1 MSQEK
6 NDNTYTAPN
15 QAQKSQKEKT
25 MVASRINSLATIDIT
40 QATTLEEQAI
50 IMQNN
55 LEKENSA
62 SAYSD
67 NIASYYPGKYQKHT
81 VVAEAPKKEEK
92 KDGYISSYVGDY
104 DSNPAKNRIANLGND
119 VAFVQGHLN
128 RLGILSDEHFIAEK
142 PATEKEINKS
152 KIPHTIVA
160 IEYFQ
165 REILSCKI
173 DGEIWPG
180 KGNIKSLVA
189 LTVEQK
195 DAKHLE
201 YLKNKKEAEAKAAA
215 DKAKAEKKAEIE
227 RIKKEPATEKNLQKY
242 YTELGNIEAFG
253 KFLKD
258 YVILNPEFVIKA
270 YDLMDFG
277 ESDNLTRAIMYNLK
291 DSEIEKLQDTLDL
304 KFYESLDAGWTVD
317 EEYSMMSKLKAGKN
331 SKNEV
336 ESSTR
341 KTSEPLKFE
350 KVDEKYKSG
359 LPGLYGSRNN
369 FNKYLSKTELKGDVG
384 NDSGSKKAPN
394 NKEDVILVR
403 TKLKEKGFE
412 VNSGKLSD
420 LIVQI
425 EAFQLTFL
433 KKEKVDGNIS
443 PTGTTASKLGLNVSQ
458 STIGSL
464 SRTKDSK
471 GEYTYSKGTD
481 EKDYY
486 SKTELISENIAK
498 DDSKEENILKS
509 AQEAA
514 TNEKYFKSITKELNV
529 KLDWS
534 LKDKNGESPK
544 KENEGNKLSSVL
556 EDRMSRFH
564 KFCVALGI
572 YKGNMLVSN
581 AVRSKTKSHKWSA
594 EHFILYNNKQ
604 DHWKTI
610 KSNLIEMYNNP
621 DYRIGTKVKDLDG
634 NIWAIQKHFIF
645 SKNDSEKNKAIGID
659 YSLVQEYVDQ
669 KKYRSNKKSIAAEG
683 YISGNRRLPLPES
696 GRPGRSKHITGDA
709 IDINSNGF
717 INKNDAIIDLIAINF
732 GIVRCASGEQW
743 HFECTDLR
751 VSNSEQEL
759 VEHEKR

>member
-25 MVASRINSLATIDIT
+25 MDASRINSLTTIDIT
-40 QATTLEEQAI
+40 QAATLEEQAI

-55 LEKENSA
+55 LENENSA
-62 SAYSD
+62 STYSD
-67 NIASYYPGKYQKHT
+67 NIADYYPGKYSENNFVT
-81 VVAEAPKKEEK
+81 AEQKKEEK
-92 KDGYISSYVGDY
+92 KEGYISSYVGDY

-142 PATEKEINKS
+142 PANEKEIDKS

-160 IEYFQ
+160 IEYLQ
-165 REILSCKI
+165 REILSCKV

-180 KGNIKSLVA
+180 KGNIKSLVS

-215 DKAKAEKKAEIE
+215 DKAKAEKEAEKE
-227 RIKKEPATEKNLQKY
+227 RIKQELATERNLQKY
-242 YTELGNIEAFG
+242 YTELANIEAFG

-258 YVILNPEFVIKA
+258 YVILNPEFVLKA

-291 DSEIEKLQDTLDL
+291 DSEIEKLPDALDL
-304 KFYESLDAGWTVD
+304 KFYESLDAGWTVG
-317 EEYSMMSKLKAGKN
+317 EEYTLMNKLKAGKN
-331 SKNEV
+331 KEISDKDSDER
-336 ESSTR
+336 SSD
-341 KTSEPLKFE
+341 PIKFE
-350 KVDEKYKSG
+350 KVDEKYKSD
-359 LPGLYGSRNN
+359 LPSLYGSRNN
-369 FNKYLSKTELKGDVG
+369 FNKYLNKNELEGDVG
-384 NDSGSKKAPN
+384 NDSGSKKAEN
-394 NKEDVILVR
+394 NKEDVNLVKN
-403 TKLKEKGFE
+403 KLKEKGFE
-412 VNSGKLSD
+412 VKSNKFSD
-420 LIVQI
+420 LIIQI
-425 EAFQLTFL
+425 EAYQLTFL
-433 KKEKVDGNIS
+433 KKDSVDGNIS
-443 PTGTTASKLGLNVSQ
+443 PSGTTARKLGLAVAE
-458 STIGSL
+458 GSL
-464 SRTKDSK
+464 GSLTRTQDSK
-471 GEYTYSKGTD
+471 DNYSYSKGTT
-481 EKDYY
+481 EEDYY
-486 SKTELISENIAK
+486 SKTNLIKDNITK
-498 DDSKEENILKS
+498 DDSKEEKILNS
-509 AQEAA
+509 AKEAA
-514 TNEKYFKSITKELNV
+514 TNEKYFESVTKEV
-529 KLDWS
+529 KAKLDWNS
-534 LKDKNGESPK
+534 KSTDPPK
-544 KENEGNKLSSVL
+544 KVNEGNKLSSVL
-556 EDRMSRFH
+556 ENRMIRFH
-564 KFCVALGI
+564 KYCVAMGL
-572 YKGNMLVSN
+572 YKGNMLISN

-604 DHWKTI
+604 NHWDTI
-610 KSNLIEMYNNP
+610 KANLIAMYNNP
-621 DYRIGTKVKDLDG
+621 KYRIGTKVKDLDG

-645 SKNDSEKNKAIGID
+645 SKDDTEKNKAIGID

-683 YISGNRRLPLPES
+683 YISGNRRLPLPVS